1 MKEIEDF
8 LAYIADVR
16 GLSENTVKSYR
27 VDLEEWALFLS
38 KTGLDV
44 SSFTR
49 SDAAAYTRVCRCRS
63 FARTRSFT
71 SATRVSVLYSARLT
85 LFASI
90 AAPPLTS

>member
-44 SSFTR
+44 SSFTH
-49 SDAAAYTRVCRCRS
+49 SDAAAYTRACRRCL
-63 FARTRSFT
+63 FTREAGPS
-71 SATRVSVLYSARLT
+71 SGQ
-85 LFASI
+85 
-90 AAPPLTS
+90 PPDL